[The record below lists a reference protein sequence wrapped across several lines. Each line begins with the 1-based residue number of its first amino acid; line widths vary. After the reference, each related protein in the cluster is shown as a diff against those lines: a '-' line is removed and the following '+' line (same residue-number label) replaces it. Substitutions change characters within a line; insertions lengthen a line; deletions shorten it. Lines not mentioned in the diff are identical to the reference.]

1 MGLSRT
7 CLSIFIS
14 TVLFANDSSAQ
25 ERNANPSD
33 LSGLVG

>member
-1 MGLSRT
+1 MDLLRK
-7 CLSIFIS
+7 CLSVFIS
-14 TVLFANDSSAQ
+14 TVLFANGSSAQ